1 MYRPQAGPYRA
12 QIFAQIRMPMYGRV
26 YCVELVALWRRFLV
40 APCRNS
46 ARKASTYSQ
55 YIAAAREQRRIS

>member
-1 MYRPQAGPYRA
+1 
-12 QIFAQIRMPMYGRV
+12 MYGRV